1 MDISNLSGKL
11 LKSIKQSAIADDLLE
26 CYCSIN
32 FDVLASD
39 TNKFR
44 LLIKQSLLI
53 KGDQPQLSKT
63 IKTLLLKLFDRETS

>member
-1 MDISNLSGKL
+1 MDISNLNGKL
-11 LKSIKQSAIADDLLE
+11 LKSIKQSAISDDLLK
-26 CYCSIN
+26 CYCSID